1 MIHSRRM
8 KLPKYV
14 VLKSMYNNKY
24 LSYRDEKGE
33 DQHGFLQ
40 FSEED
45 DPMSRYSKFEV
56 KASTTEKGLVHLR
69 CCFNKKYLARESPS
83 SWWISGS
90 GAKIQ
95 EDRSEWSCTLFKPV
109 LVNGDYDGELIVV
122 RFLHVQLNHYACLF
136 RSGPP
141 YGDCLYA
148 GWESPNQD
156 LCDACSV
163 IDWESLRETRV
174 PKRANYA
181 NNVLPK
187 FVVIK
192 SRYNHKY
199 LRYRSE
205 RGEQHGFL
213 QFSLEDDKASAVA
226 NQYTKFEV
234 RKARSGD
241 GLVHLKCCYNN
252 KYLVRSSATKW
263 WISATANN
271 VEEDAS
277 KWSCT
282 LFKPVYVNNEGGG
295 ATRMVRFWHVQ
306 LQHYACLFRSG
317 PPFGECLYAGWKDPN
332 QDLCDVCT
340 IIDWEK
346 EQQDEDVTR
355 DQSGSEEEDEVVS
368 PPRMPRV
375 STPPRWGGHSGR
387 LSPRRGGHRGS
398 LSPRRG
404 GHLGSLSPIRH
415 GGRDKTNMRN
425 SDNEYYTRPR
435 HPRHQDG
442 KKINSDDEDNTH
454 RRHPQRGSGHSI
466 SPASRRH
473 HQDGKKTDH
482 DDEYNT
488 RPRHPPQHAGG
499 RARSPTSTRHH
510 QDGKKT
516 DHDDEYNT
524 HPRHPSQHAGGRARS
539 PSSTRHH
546 QDGKKTDH
554 DDEYNT
560 RPRHPSQHAGGHARS
575 SSSTRHHQ
583 DGKKTDHDDEYNT
596 RPRHPAQHA
605 GGRSTSPSRH
615 HQDGR
620 KTNHDDEDNTR
631 PRRPQQA
638 AGGRSTSPS
647 RNHQDGRKTNRDD
660 EDNTRP
666 RHPQHAGGRSTSPS
680 RHNQDGRKTNR
691 NDEDNTRPRHPQRAG
706 GSLSPERPDNR
717 KQNNK
722 PNSDNEEYTRHGN
735 QQTHDAKGK
744 PYTYDIPK
752 QEPDKHERYIAK
764 YSIRSITHTKI
775 TVGSHLLPH
784 SCADTSTCSDEVE
797 FNVISSADTFWGA
810 VFVSTKLL
818 PKALSH
824 IYKDIKVISGDGFSE
839 GSIREI
845 SFTQG
850 LVGTF
855 KERIVYVDHET
866 KTIKWSLLEGGMLN
880 QYERFK
886 ITISVAPK
894 KRRDRGS
901 RVKWSYVGTNPK
913 QKFNKEEFKKLFQK
927 TFEAVDDYLENN
939 AARDTN

>member
-45 DPMSRYSKFEV
+45 DPTSRYSKFEV

-109 LVNGDYDGELIVV
+109 LVNGDYYGELTVV

-282 LFKPVYVNNEGGG
+282 LFKPVHVNNEGGG

-346 EQQDEDVTR
+346 EQQDDDDVGD
-355 DQSGSEEEDEVVS
+355 DQSGSEEDVEVES
-368 PPRMPRV
+368 PP
-375 STPPRWGGHSGR
+375 SK
-387 LSPRRGGHRGS
+387 PRRGGRPGS
-398 LSPRRG
+398 LSPRRN
-404 GHLGSLSPIRH
+404 
-415 GGRDKTNMRN
+415 GGRDKFNKQN
-425 SDNEYYTRPR
+425 SDNEYYTG
-435 HPRHQDG
+435 PRHQPARKAGDRRRSSHSPKG
-442 KKINSDDEDNTH
+442 HEDRRKSNNQSSDDEDNTRPPRRPH
-454 RRHPQRGSGHSI
+454 WGGGRSRSPSSSRHHNHGKKSDRDDEDNTRHRHPQRGSG
-466 SPASRRH
+466 
-473 HQDGKKTDH
+473 
-482 DDEYNT
+482 
-488 RPRHPPQHAGG
+488 
-499 RARSPTSTRHH
+499 RS
-510 QDGKKT
+510 
-516 DHDDEYNT
+516 
-524 HPRHPSQHAGGRARS
+524 RS

-546 QDGKKTDH
+546 QHGKKSDR
-554 DDEYNT
+554 DDENNT
-560 RPRHPSQHAGGHARS
+560 RPRYPQPAGGRS
-575 SSSTRHHQ
+575 TSPLKHHQ
-583 DGKKTDHDDEYNT
+583 DGRKTNRDDEEKT
-596 RPRHPAQHA
+596 RPRYPHHA
-605 GGRSTSPSRH
+605 GGRSTSPPRH

-631 PRRPQQA
+631 PRPQQA

-647 RNHQDGRKTNRDD
+647 RHHQDGRKTNRDD

-752 QEPDKHERYIAK
+752 QEPDKQERYIAK
-764 YSIRSITHTKI
+764 YSIRSIIHTKI

-894 KRRDRGS
+894 KRQDRGS

-913 QKFNKEEFKKLFQK
+913 QKFNREEFKKLFQK